1 MQVVT
6 KNLKTKKIKFF
17 YERERLKYVQPVIHR
32 SYLPDLYFPSTNVY
46 VELKGRF
53 TIADR
58 KKHLWIRDST
68 DYDIRFCFQNS
79 RVKIRKNSKT
89 SYADWC
95 IKNNFDWCEKK
106 IPKDWMIKNGKR

>member
-1 MQVVT
+1 M
-6 KNLKTKKIKFF
+6 
-17 YERERLKYVQPVIHR
+17 
-32 SYLPDLYFPSTNVY
+32 Y

-68 DYDIRFCFQNS
+68 DYDIRFCFQNA

-95 IKNNFDWCEKK
+95 MKNNFEWCDKK